1 MSKKKEEK
9 PSKFEEQLYSLFLPL
24 TENIK
29 IKELEKKLMQLDYPN
44 DLPVY
49 LSKYLFFAIFVP
61 LVLLLMGS
69 VFAFATG
76 NVGWISYLLIICI
89 FSFFAVLVYALLK
102 PFIDVST
109 KAANIKNNL
118 SLSILSMSSI
128 AESGAPPE
136 AMFHTEATKSESPE
150 LSKELEKITGYLDNF
165 GLSLPEAIDQYCKIT
180 PSIELKKFLL
190 ELKSN
195 LASGG
200 SLTEFM
206 KKKAEHAQ
214 FTYKLVLD
222 NMNKKAET
230 FGDIYSAIVIAGPLF
245 LFSSIMLL
253 GMIGGGGFGGM
264 SINTL
269 MLLGVFGVVPM
280 INIIFIIVLHI
291 IS

>member
-1 MSKKKEEK
+1 MVNKKKEES
-9 PSKFEEQLYSLFLPL
+9 SKFEEQLYLLFLPL
-24 TENIK
+24 TESIK
-29 IKELEKKLMQLDYPN
+29 IKELETKLIQIDYPD
-44 DLPVY
+44 DLSIY
-49 LSKYLFFAIFVP
+49 LSKHLFFAFFVP
-61 LVLLLMGS
+61 LILLLLGS
-69 VFAFATG
+69 FFAFATG
-76 NVGWISYLLIICI
+76 NSAWVGNIVIICI
-89 FSFFAVLVYALLK
+89 FSFFGVLVYALLK
-102 PFIDVST
+102 PYLDVSAKVT
-109 KAANIKNNL
+109 TIKNSL

-136 AMFHTEATKSESPE
+136 SMFHTAATKSESPE
-150 LSKELEKITGYLDNF
+150 LSKEFQKITAYMDHF

-180 PSIELKKFLL
+180 PSIELKKFLF

-200 SLTEFM
+200 SLPEFM

-222 NMNKKAET
+222 NMNKRAET

-253 GMIGGGGFGGM
+253 GMIGGGGFGGL

-269 MLLGVFGVVPM
+269 MILGVFGIVPM
-280 INIIFIIVLHI
+280 INIIFIVVLQI